1 MSVHELCTCTFKEFF
16 KLSFIFI
23 SAFVS
28 KLVIKLTKH
37 FLLHTQNY
45 LTLLDDEDHR
55 LEYLKIQDEQHLVIE
70 GTRWKHT
77 SVLDCQGKNER
88 FNYSPIIYFMG
99 LPRWCSG
106 KESTC
111 QCRRCRF
118 NPWVGKIP
126 WSRKWQPTPTLFLPG
141 KFHDVAKSRRRLSN

>member
-1 MSVHELCTCTFKEFF
+1 MALFQMEVFKEFF

-37 FLLHTQNY
+37 FLLHIQNY

-77 SVLDCQGKNER
+77 SVLD
-88 FNYSPIIYFMG
+88 F
-99 LPRWCSG
+99 
-106 KESTC
+106 
-111 QCRRCRF
+111 
-118 NPWVGKIP
+118 
-126 WSRKWQPTPTLFLPG
+126 
-141 KFHDVAKSRRRLSN
+141 